1 MSVPEHLHDFRVEL
15 VPLPNLAHVRSLW
28 LELESRVES
37 NYFQSWAWIG
47 PWLQL
52 VCPSHIAHL
61 LTVNLA
67 DRLVGIGVLTKRRRF
82 FGLGPLHLRLH
93 ETGNRALDD
102 ITIEYNG
109 LLSEQGLEREVLT
122 AAIAHLA
129 CHDRHWLTLH
139 LPGIESRLLP
149 EEGFD
154 GLGLDERR
162 AVRVLHS
169 IDLDALR
176 NGPDDYVASLRS
188 VKTRANLRLTERKL
202 AARHGTPS
210 LLYARSDSE
219 RREYF
224 HGLIALHQAHWTTR
238 RNHNG
243 AFADPRILRFH
254 EKLIDAA
261 RDGEGPQLFRIV
273 AGDAT
278 VGYNYTLAR
287 RGVMYGYQLGIDYS
301 RFGDC
306 GSPGLL
312 TVALTIQHALQQ
324 GYSRFELMAGDTGY
338 KRALG
343 MHEHQML
350 WLSLD
355 RRNWQSRLRK
365 AWHSLRKLTPA

>member
-1 MSVPEHLHDFRVEL
+1 MSVPNRLHDFRVEL
-15 VPLPNLAHVRSLW
+15 VPLPDLARVRSLW

-52 VCPSHIAHL
+52 ICPPRIAYL
-61 LTVNLA
+61 LTVDLE

-93 ETGNRALDD
+93 ETGDRVLDD

-109 LLSEQGLEREVLT
+109 LLSEQGLEQEALA
-122 AAIAHLA
+122 AAIRHLA
-129 CHDRHWLTLH
+129 RHDRHWLTLH

-149 EEGFD
+149 PGGFD
-154 GLGLDERR
+154 SLDLDERR
-162 AVRVLHS
+162 TVRAFHA

-176 NGPDDYVASLRS
+176 NGPGDYVASLRS
-188 VKTRANLRLTERKL
+188 VKARANLRLTERKL
-202 AARHGTPS
+202 AARHGAPS
-210 LLYARSDSE
+210 LHPARSDSE
-219 RREYF
+219 RREF
-224 HGLIALHQAHWTTR
+224 FQGLIALHQAHWTTQ
-238 RNHNG
+238 RNRDG

-254 EKLIDAA
+254 EALIDAA
-261 RDGEGPQLFRIV
+261 REGDGPQLFRIV

-312 TVALTIQHALQQ
+312 TVALTVQHALQQ
-324 GYSRFELMAGDTGY
+324 GYSRFEMMAGGAGY

-343 MHEHQML
+343 MEENRML

-365 AWHSLRKLTPA
+365 AWHSLRKPAPA